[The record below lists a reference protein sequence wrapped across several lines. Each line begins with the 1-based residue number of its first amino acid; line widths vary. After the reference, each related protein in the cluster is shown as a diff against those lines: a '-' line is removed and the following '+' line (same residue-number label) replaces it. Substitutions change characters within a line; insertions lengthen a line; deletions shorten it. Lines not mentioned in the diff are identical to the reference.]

1 METFIGDRSGS
12 SMFDYRLFFPNV
24 TFEDS
29 RPRRTITVDRA
40 PRPRVVHVAP
50 DRVARPKD
58 RR

>member
-1 METFIGDRSGS
+1 
-12 SMFDYRLFFPNV
+12 MFDYRLFFPNA

-29 RPRRTITVDRA
+29 RPRRTITVERA
-40 PRPRVVHVAP
+40 PRPRVVHAAT